1 MDVNPQDTAI
11 GYKFNRDLRR
21 ADYSPLA
28 DDEDLRAAMARGVS
42 LIQRARKRRVVLE
55 IENLVRLLSFFNI
68 DGGLI

>member
-11 GYKFNRDLRR
+11 GYKFNQDPHR

-28 DDEDLRAAMARGVS
+28 DDEDLRTAMARGVS